1 MSFRK
6 TKLVFLI
13 QINQFEVLQKI
24 WIKKILDS
32 KENAQLVVYNLFIF
46 SILFFFSVIFTW
58 NWQVIEEDAY
68 TINL

>member
-32 KENAQLVVYNLFIF
+32 KENAQLVVYNLSIF
-46 SILFFFSVIFTW
+46 SIFIFFFQLFLPETD
-58 NWQVIEEDAY
+58 NWQKKML
-68 TINL
+68 TQ

>member
-32 KENAQLVVYNLFIF
+32 KENAQLVVYNLLIF
-46 SILFFFSVIFTW
+46 SILFFFQLFLPETD
-58 NWQVIEEDAY
+58 NW
-68 TINL
+68 

>member
-32 KENAQLVVYNLFIF
+32 KENAQLVVYNLLIF
-46 SILFFFSVIFTW
+46 SILFFFQLFLPETD
-58 NWQVIEEDAY
+58 NWQKKML
-68 TINL
+68 TQ